1 MIDNYTSDFQL
12 SHSIATFFVY
22 CPYSVFMPCIIR
34 MPGFSILQLNS
45 ELTCGCSLLCLDTAS
60 KPWGHLQGHSE
71 SILPCEGCVQ
81 RMPSSFLCYLGA
93 QAFSNAMLY
102 KRRGKIILFIS
113 RKTTLRNYLVL
124 YEAINHPLLTPTG
137 ALQYIGQK
145 NNNNNRNIF

>member
-1 MIDNYTSDFQL
+1 
-12 SHSIATFFVY
+12 
-22 CPYSVFMPCIIR
+22 
-34 MPGFSILQLNS
+34 
-45 ELTCGCSLLCLDTAS
+45 
-60 KPWGHLQGHSE
+60 
-71 SILPCEGCVQ
+71 
-81 RMPSSFLCYLGA
+81 
-93 QAFSNAMLY
+93 MLY